1 MTLPWQTN
9 ISTNWFS
16 NVNSEAKAATDQE
29 KAEEKARADE
39 AKARAAEEK
48 AKVRLVLFVV
58 EL

>member
-1 MTLPWQTN
+1 MTLTCQTN

-16 NVNSEAKAATDQE
+16 NVISEAKASADQE

-48 AKVRLVLFVV
+48 AKVRLVLFGV
-58 EL
+58 EF

>member
-1 MTLPWQTN
+1 MTLTCQTN

-16 NVNSEAKAATDQE
+16 YVISEGKAASDQD

-48 AKVRLVLFVV
+48 SKVRLILFVV
-58 EL
+58 EF